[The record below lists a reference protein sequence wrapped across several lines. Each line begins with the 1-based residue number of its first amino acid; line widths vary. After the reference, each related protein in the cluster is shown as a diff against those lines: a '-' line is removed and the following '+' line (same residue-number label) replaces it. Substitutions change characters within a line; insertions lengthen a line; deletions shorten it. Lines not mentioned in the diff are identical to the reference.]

1 MAKKAS
7 KVQGYEVVSGA
18 LPIPPPINTYYVNG
32 DRIKNLEDVKAIFR
46 ALNLELK
53 WEGALI
59 PEQFE
64 ELGKRNLISR
74 EPNVIPQI
82 KE

>member
-1 MAKKAS
+1 MAKKVS
-7 KVQGYEVVSGA
+7 KVKGYEVVSGA
-18 LPIPPPINTYYVNG
+18 LPVPPPINTYYVNG
-32 DRIKNLEDVKAIFR
+32 DRIRDLEDVKAIFR

-59 PEQFE
+59 PDQFE
-64 ELGKRNLISR
+64 ELGKRNLLSK

-82 KE
+82 DN